1 MIFLYTGKKRSFVFG
16 ILLSK
21 KKKCQTVSMTMMLPT
36 LGDGV
41 EIVNHC
47 PMNLL
52 WTFFNNRI

>member
-1 MIFLYTGKKRSFVFG
+1 MYDFSLHRKEEELCFG

-47 PMNLL
+47 
-52 WTFFNNRI
+52 TIG